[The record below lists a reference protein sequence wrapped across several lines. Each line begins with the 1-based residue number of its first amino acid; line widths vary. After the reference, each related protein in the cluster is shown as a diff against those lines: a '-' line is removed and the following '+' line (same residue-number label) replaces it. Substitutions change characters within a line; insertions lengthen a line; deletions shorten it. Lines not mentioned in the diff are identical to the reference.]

1 MARFLVGT
9 MAAHGHVN
17 PGLPIARKLVERG
30 HEVWWYTGK
39 SFQPAIEATG
49 ARYVPMKTAP
59 DYRDRSRFSEEDVKT
74 IFRDGERL
82 TGLARVKW
90 EIKLVFYDPIPGQVH
105 DLEEVLREFPADVL
119 LADPSFVGASCIHE
133 RGGPPWAA
141 YGLSVLTF
149 SSRDTAPFSLGLLP
163 SNSAIGRLRNRILH
177 LLLERVLLRDVSA
190 YLNMIRGRLGLP
202 PTRRAFFENALSP
215 FLYLQGSTRA
225 FEYPRSDLPPQVH
238 FIGPFLPVAPE
249 HFTSP
254 AWWDDLKTGQPVVH
268 VTQGT
273 VATHSDDL
281 IVPTIKAL
289 AGEGVLVVA
298 TTGGKSVDSVKLES
312 LPSNVRIEEF
322 IPYYYLM
329 PHVDVMVTNGGYGGV
344 QCALANG
351 VPLVIAGQ
359 TEDKAEIANRVAWT
373 GVGINLKTSTPKPEQ
388 ILEAVRKVMGE
399 PEYKRSAMLVQAEV
413 DKHDAPHDAAEL
425 LEQFA
430 ETKEPVLHPRRPR
443 SA

>member
-49 ARYVPMKTAP
+49 ARYLPMKTAP
-59 DYRDRSRFSEEDVKT
+59 DHRDRSRFSEEAVKA
-74 IFRDGERL
+74 IFRDGEGL
-82 TGLARVKW
+82 TGLARIKW

-119 LADPSFVGASCIHE
+119 LADPTFGGASCIHE

-141 YGLSVLTF
+141 YGPSVLSF
-149 SSRDTAPFSLGLLP
+149 RSRDTAPFGLGLLP
-163 SNSAIGRLRNRILH
+163 STTAIGRLRNRILH

-190 YLNMIRGRLGLP
+190 YLNKVRSRLGLP
-202 PTRRAFFENALSP
+202 PTQSAYFENALSP
-215 FLYLQGSTRA
+215 FLYLQGSTQT
-225 FEYPRSDLPPQVH
+225 FDYPRSDLPPQVH

-249 HFTSP
+249 HFTFP
-254 AWWDDLKTGQPVVH
+254 AWWDDLKSDRPVVH

-273 VATHSDDL
+273 VATRTEDL
-281 IVPTIKAL
+281 IAPTIKAL
-289 AGEGVLVVA
+289 AGEDVLVVA
-298 TTGGKSVDSVKLES
+298 ATGGKPVDSVKIES
-312 LPSNVRIEEF
+312 LPGNVRIEEF
-322 IPYYYLM
+322 IPYYHLM

-359 TEDKAEIANRVAWT
+359 TEDKAEVANRVAWT
-373 GVGINLKTSTPKPEQ
+373 GVGINLKTRTPKPEQ
-388 ILEAVRKVMGE
+388 ILEAVRQVMGK
-399 PEYKRSAMLVQAEV
+399 PEYKRNAHLAQA
-413 DKHDAPHDAAEL
+413 DIAKHDAPNEAAEL
-425 LEQFA
+425 LEQLA
-430 ETKEPVLHPRRPR
+430 ETKKPVLRPHR
-443 SA
+443 PGSA